1 MQNIIALLF
10 TLCCIAISFV
20 MAAGT
25 YKCPART
32 DPKEVMYFTYVKD
45 CRMYYDCT
53 TGVAEKKMCPNGV
66 FFDSRTRSCVNFLKA
81 DCSNLTRG
89 CWFGKKMLL
98 IFNGGTGE
106 VAKIATPFKL
116 FAIKRH
122 LDDFLSSA
130 RYLDE
135 SDVTEVKLPIVP
147 IMCVAGYLHGLHSN
161 TTPTE
166 SDLTSLIKSILLN
179 TLAVI

>member
-1 MQNIIALLF
+1 MSMHALSILLIMFPRFLTYRGNIMSQA
-10 TLCCIAISFV
+10 C
-20 MAAGT
+20 
-25 YKCPART
+25 
-32 DPKEVMYFTYVKD
+32 
-45 CRMYYDCT
+45 
-53 TGVAEKKMCPNGV
+53 
-66 FFDSRTRSCVNFLKA
+66 
-81 DCSNLTRG
+81 

-147 IMCVAGYLHGLHSN
+147 IMCVTGYLHGLHSN